1 MINQTV
7 ETSFRVLL
15 FLAGQEGKQL
25 VSLQDIHEVVGGS
38 ATYLAKVTAVLSRAG
53 LLKSQ
58 RGATGGLQ
66 LGKEAKKITMLEV
79 VEAAQGGSF
88 QPFELQRCT
97 TGKGKWCNYH
107 RASSNLNELV
117 TNAMRK
123 LTLAELLV
131 TESKPTAGCVLKGVP
146 KKSKK

>member
-15 FLAGQEGKQL
+15 YLAVQDGKQL
-25 VSLQDIHEVVGGS
+25 FSLQEIHEVVGGS
-38 ATYLAKVTAVLSRAG
+38 PTYLAKVTAVLSRAG
-53 LLKSQ
+53 LIKSQ
-58 RGATGGLQ
+58 RGAQGGLQ
-66 LGKEAKKITMLEV
+66 LGKEPKKITMLEV
-79 VEAAQGGSF
+79 VEAAQGGAY

-107 RASSNLNELV
+107 RVSSNLNELV

-123 LTLAELLV
+123 VTLAEMLV
-131 TESKPTAGCVLKGVP
+131 TESKPTLGCVLKGI
-146 KKSKK
+146 SKKTKR

>member
-15 FLAGQEGKQL
+15 FLAGQEEKQL
-25 VSLQDIHEVVGGS
+25 LSLQEIHEVVGGS
-38 ATYLAKVTAVLSRAG
+38 PTYLAKITAVLSRAG

-66 LGKEAKKITMLEV
+66 LGKDPKKTTMLEI
-79 VEAAQGGSF
+79 VEAAQGSTF

-107 RASSNLNELV
+107 RVSSNLNELV

-123 LTLAELLV
+123 VTLAEMLV
-131 TESKPTAGCVLKGVP
+131 TESKPAAGCVLKGVP
-146 KKSKK
+146 KKAKK